1 MKKDESFILKMK
13 FRDEAG
19 YCTVIKEFYNFN
31 EAQSFLDKEW
41 RIFKGRLIQI
51 MDVPDPLKSN
61 RINHA

>member
-19 YCTVIKEFYNFN
+19 YYTVIKEFYNFN
-31 EAQSFLDKEW
+31 EAQLFLDKEW